1 MNKERSEKMSERERD
16 IIKRIS
22 ENVKGLSDEKKEYLL
37 GVSDGMAIMEKA
49 DIREP
54 VKGAV

>member
-1 MNKERSEKMSERERD
+1 MSERERD

-22 ENVKGLSDEKKEYLL
+22 ENVKDLSDEKKEYLL

-49 DIREP
+49 DMREP
-54 VKGAV
+54 VEEVV